1 MIGSRAAGLVLLWA
15 LAVPCAA
22 QEPATRVEALE
33 RERAEKAATLS
44 PPEQGGLERAL
55 LRLENGRYLERI
67 LYPEVGFYPKV
78 GTIIAGSGLSG
89 GAGYRFALGETA
101 RLNTF
106 GWASLRG
113 FWMLEARLT
122 APEMAHGR
130 LFADVHVQRYS
141 YADQDFFGLG
151 PNSSK
156 DDFATYGYKNLSLG
170 GTGGV
175 RPVRW
180 LSVGG
185 TLNWFSPRIDQESG
199 GGQPISGVFP
209 GGEIPGF
216 NLQPDY
222 LLSEAFV
229 EANTRQPPLNPRR
242 GGRYRLSY
250 GYYNDRTENRFS
262 FDRIEAD
269 AQHYFPML
277 NERRVIALH
286 ALASLSEADA
296 GQEVPFY
303 MQRTLGGPDDLRGF
317 ERYRFRDTNLVLLQA
332 EYRFEVFTA
341 VDAAIFFDAG
351 SVAPRRED
359 LRLDDLETDYGIGF
373 RFGSDSGVFARI
385 EGAFGGREGARLV
398 LRWGNV
404 F

>member
-1 MIGSRAAGLVLLWA
+1 MIGSRAAGVFLLCA

-22 QEPATRVEALE
+22 QEPATRAEALE
-33 RERAEKAATLS
+33 QERAEKATALS
-44 PPEQGGLERAL
+44 PPKQSGLERAL
-55 LRLENGRYLERI
+55 LQLENGRFLERV

-89 GAGYRFALGETA
+89 GAGYRMAVGETA

-113 FWMLEARLT
+113 FWMLETRLT
-122 APEMAHGR
+122 APEIAHGR
-130 LFADVHVQRYS
+130 VFVDIHAQRYS

-156 DDFATYGYKNLSLG
+156 DEFATYGFSNFSLG

-175 RPVRW
+175 RPIRW
-180 LSVGG
+180 LSIGG
-185 TLNWFSPRIDQESG
+185 TVDRFTPRIDSESG
-199 GGQPISGVFP
+199 GPGIPAVFP
-209 GGEIPGF
+209 GREIPGF
-216 NLQPDY
+216 RLQPDY
-222 LLSEAFV
+222 IFSEVFA
-229 EANTRQPPLNPRR
+229 EANTRQPRLNPRR
-242 GGRYRLSY
+242 GGRYRFSY
-250 GYYNDRTENRFS
+250 GRYSDRTEDRFS

-269 AQHYFPML
+269 VQHYFPLL
-277 NERRVIALH
+277 NERRVFALH
-286 ALASLSEADA
+286 GLASLSEADA
-296 GQEVPFY
+296 GHEVPFY

-317 ERYRFRDTNLVLLQA
+317 KQYRFRDTNLVLLQA

-341 VDAAIFFDAG
+341 MDAAIFFDAG

>member
-1 MIGSRAAGLVLLWA
+1 
-15 LAVPCAA
+15 
-22 QEPATRVEALE
+22 
-33 RERAEKAATLS
+33 
-44 PPEQGGLERAL
+44 
-55 LRLENGRYLERI
+55 
-67 LYPEVGFYPKV
+67 
-78 GTIIAGSGLSG
+78 
-89 GAGYRFALGETA
+89 
-101 RLNTF
+101 
-106 GWASLRG
+106 
-113 FWMLEARLT
+113 
-122 APEMAHGR
+122 
-130 LFADVHVQRYS
+130 
-141 YADQDFFGLG
+141 
-151 PNSSK
+151 
-156 DDFATYGYKNLSLG
+156 
-170 GTGGV
+170 
-175 RPVRW
+175 
-180 LSVGG
+180 
-185 TLNWFSPRIDQESG
+185 
-199 GGQPISGVFP
+199 
-209 GGEIPGF
+209 
-216 NLQPDY
+216 
-222 LLSEAFV
+222 V

-262 FDRIEAD
+262 FARIEAD